1 MLGAHCVVLPSISIA
16 AECVLDGPLLRF
28 SAMEARLRDVCGEFV
43 APAYRSKTSHWQPLI
58 LVRFH
63 CVANVVFVKLD
74 SRIIVFKSTSWC
86 VLLHNMQCI
95 SNAIMHS

>member
-1 MLGAHCVVLPSISIA
+1 MLGADCVVLPSISIA

-63 CVANVVFVKLD
+63 CVANVVFVNLD
-74 SRIIVFKSTSWC
+74 SRIIQ
-86 VLLHNMQCI
+86 LLRVHHGVC
-95 SNAIMHS
+95 SYTMH